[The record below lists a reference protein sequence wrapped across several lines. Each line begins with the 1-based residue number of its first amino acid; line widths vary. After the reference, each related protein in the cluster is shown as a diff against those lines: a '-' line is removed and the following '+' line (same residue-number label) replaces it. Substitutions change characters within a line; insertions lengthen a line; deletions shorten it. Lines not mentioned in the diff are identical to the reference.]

1 MQKKSILDIVATVLA
16 LAESGK
22 DSIYREL
29 MPKRAGVERLLF
41 GGKTEKYELDEP
53 LIAIPVDDE
62 VFFPDT
68 KVTIDLDDE
77 WLIEA
82 ARTAH
87 DEHSV
92 VVVFTD
98 EKSDD
103 DHRMSYTTDV
113 VAGKVGI
120 FGFINA
126 VKTNSDGTATAFF
139 MAANQAEI
147 RDVMPDPDRLFV
159 YANVLIPKLIPQIT
173 QEEHII
179 TEAINDV
186 YRALLQFLPEES
198 RRQIEEMLSTFNE
211 ATMRSL
217 SFMMQNSSLTTRESL
232 DLLSIDD
239 LSQRRI
245 KFLTLLQ
252 TKLQLFQLRQSIHAR
267 TFEEI
272 SQRQKDE
279 FLRSQMRNIQDEL
292 TDGLDPEVAAL
303 NEKAETKEWNEET
316 REAYE
321 KELKRLLRYPPNS
334 PDYALQYSYLETFLS
349 LPWQHCDRAEFELED
364 VERVLERDHYGL
376 KKVKERILEQMAV
389 VKLRNDMKSPILCL
403 YGPPGVGKTSL
414 GKSIAEAMGRKYMR
428 VALGGVHDEAEI
440 RGHRRTYLGS
450 MPGRIISALEK
461 CGTSDPVLVL
471 DEIDKMGADY
481 KGDPSTALL
490 EVLDPEQNCKFHDNY
505 IDHDYDLS
513 HVLFIATANDISG
526 ISGPL
531 LDRMEIIPIDGY
543 VEQEKVEIARR
554 HLVPKNLR
562 EHGFEENEMT
572 FDDGALLTI
581 IDKYTRESGVRSL
594 EKKIAAVIRKQACL
608 KASHKEFPAVITKE
622 IVEEYLGPQQVFRD
636 EYENN
641 ETAGVVTGLAWTQVG
656 GEVLFIESS
665 VAPGKDFKL
674 NISGN
679 LGNVMK
685 ESAEIA
691 MSYIRKHAG
700 EIGIESKLL
709 NNAHVHMHVPEGA
722 VRKDGPSAGITI
734 LTSFASAF
742 TKRRV
747 RERLAMTGELTLT
760 GKVLPV
766 GGIREKV
773 LAAKRAGI
781 STVMLSRKNEKDIKE
796 IPSEFLEGMEFHFVD
811 SAEEVLDFALLDE
824 PALR

>member
-1 MQKKSILDIVATVLA
+1 MQKKSIVDIVATMLA

-29 MPKRAGVERLLF
+29 MPRRAGVERLLF
-41 GGKTEKYELDEP
+41 GGKTDKIEIEEP
-53 LIAIPVDDE
+53 LIAIPVEDE

-68 KVTIDLDDE
+68 KVTIDLDED
-77 WLIEA
+77 WIIEA
-82 ARTAH
+82 AREAH
-87 DEHSV
+87 EQHSV

-103 DHRMSYTTDV
+103 DHRISYSREV
-113 VAGKVGI
+113 VEGKLGI

-126 VKTNSDGTATAFF
+126 VKLNADGTATAFF

-147 RDVMPDPDRLFV
+147 RDVVPDPDRLFV
-159 YANVLIPKLIPQIT
+159 YANVLTPRLIPEIT
-173 QEEHII
+173 QEQNMV
-179 TEAINDV
+179 TEAIHDA

-198 RRQIEEMLSTFNE
+198 RRQIEEMLTTFND
-211 ATMRSL
+211 ATIRSL
-217 SFMMQNSSLTTRESL
+217 SFMMQNSSLTVRESL
-232 DLLSIDD
+232 DLLAITDMSA
-239 LSQRRI
+239 RRM
-245 KFLTLLQ
+245 KFLSLLQ

-303 NEKAETKEWNEET
+303 NERAEKKEWNEET

-321 KELKRLLRYPPNS
+321 KELRRLLRYPPNS

-349 LPWQHCDRAEFELED
+349 LPWEHCDHADFELED

-389 VKLRNDMKSPILCL
+389 VKLRRDMKSPILCL

-513 HVLFIATANDISG
+513 NVLFIATANDISG

-531 LDRMEIIPIDGY
+531 LDRMEIIPIEGY
-543 VEQEKVEIARR
+543 VEQEKVEIAKR
-554 HLVPKNLR
+554 HLIPKNLL
-562 EHGFEENEMT
+562 EHGFEESEMT
-572 FDDGALLTI
+572 FDEAALYSI

-608 KASHKEFPAVITKE
+608 KASHKEFPKVITKE
-622 IVEEYLGPQQVFRD
+622 VAEEYLGPQLVFRD
-636 EYENN
+636 EYDNN
-641 ETAGVVTGLAWTQVG
+641 ETAGVVTGLAWTQAG
-656 GEVLFIESS
+656 GEVLFIETSI
-665 VAPGKDFKL
+665 APGKDFKMDVT
-674 NISGN
+674 GN

-685 ESAEIA
+685 ESAGIA
-691 MSYIRKHAG
+691 MSYVRKHAD
-700 EIGIESKLL
+700 EIGIDSEIL
-709 NNAHVHMHVPEGA
+709 NNARVHMHVPEGA
-722 VRKDGPSAGITI
+722 VPKDGPSAGITI
-734 LTSFASAF
+734 LTSLASAF

-766 GGIREKV
+766 GGIREKI

-781 STVMLSRKNEKDIKE
+781 NTVMLSRKNEKDIKE
-796 IPSEFLEGMEFHFVD
+796 IPSEYLEGMEFHFVD
-811 SAEEVLDFALLDE
+811 SAEEVLGFALLDE

>member
-29 MPKRAGVERLLF
+29 MPRRAGVERLLF
-41 GGKTEKYELDEP
+41 GGKTEKIELDEP
-53 LIAIPVDDE
+53 LIAIPVDEE

-68 KVTIDLDDE
+68 KVTIDLDED
-77 WLIEA
+77 WIIEA
-82 ARTAH
+82 AREAH
-87 DEHSV
+87 EQHSV

-103 DHRMSYTTDV
+103 DHRMSYSQEV
-113 VAGKVGI
+113 VEGKQGI

-126 VKTNSDGTATAFF
+126 VKMNADGTATAFF

-147 RDVMPDPDRLFV
+147 RDVVPDPDRLYV
-159 YANVLIPKLIPQIT
+159 YANVLVPRLIPEIT
-173 QEEHII
+173 QEENVV
-179 TEAINDV
+179 TEAIHDV

-198 RRQIEEMLSTFNE
+198 RRQIEEMLTTFNE
-211 ATMRSL
+211 ATIRSL
-217 SFMMQNSSLTTRESL
+217 SFMMQNSSLSTKEALELLAIL
-232 DLLSIDD
+232 DLSA
-239 LSQRRI
+239 RRM
-245 KFLTLLQ
+245 KFLSLLQ
-252 TKLQLFQLRQSIHAR
+252 TKLQLFQLRQNIHAR

-272 SQRQKDE
+272 SQRQKDD
-279 FLRSQMRNIQDEL
+279 FLRSQLRNIQDEL

-303 NEKAETKEWNEET
+303 NERADKKEWNEET

-321 KELKRLLRYPPNS
+321 KELRRLLRYPQNS

-349 LPWQHCDRAEFELED
+349 LPWEHCDHADFELED

-376 KKVKERILEQMAV
+376 KKVKERIVEQMAV
-389 VKLRNDMKSPILCL
+389 LKLRKDMKSPILCL

-513 HVLFIATANDISG
+513 NVLFIATANDISG

-531 LDRMEIIPIDGY
+531 LDRMELIPIEGY
-543 VEQEKVEIARR
+543 VEQEKVEIAKR
-554 HLVPKNLR
+554 HLIPKNLR
-562 EHGFEENEMT
+562 EHGFEATEME
-572 FDDGALLTI
+572 FDDEALYSI

-608 KASHKEFPAVITKE
+608 KASHKEFPKVITKE
-622 IVEEYLGPQQVFRD
+622 IAEEYLGPRQVFRD
-636 EYENN
+636 EYDNN
-641 ETAGVVTGLAWTQVG
+641 ETAGVVTGLAWTQAG
-656 GEVLFIESS
+656 GEVLFIETSI
-665 VAPGKDFKL
+665 APGKEFKM
-674 NISGN
+674 NVTGN

-685 ESAEIA
+685 ESAGIA
-691 MSYIRKHAG
+691 MSYVRKHAN
-700 EIGIESKLL
+700 EIGIDSETL
-709 NNAHVHMHVPEGA
+709 NNARVHMHVPEGA
-722 VRKDGPSAGITI
+722 VPKDGPSAGITI
-734 LTSFASAF
+734 LTSLASAF

-766 GGIREKV
+766 GGIREKI

-781 STVMLSRKNEKDIKE
+781 NTVMLSRKNEKDIKE
-796 IPSEFLEGMEFHFVD
+796 IPSEYLEGMEFHFVD
-811 SAEEVLDFALLDE
+811 SAEEVLGFALLEE